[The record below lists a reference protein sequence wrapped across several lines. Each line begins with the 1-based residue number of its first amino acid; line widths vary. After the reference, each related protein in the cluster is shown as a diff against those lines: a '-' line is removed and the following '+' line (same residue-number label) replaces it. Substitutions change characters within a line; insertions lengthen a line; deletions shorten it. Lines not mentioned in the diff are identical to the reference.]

1 MRSRDLE
8 MLGDAD
14 AAMAD
19 EESGSE
25 MSYDGDSFTENHR
38 LVELRHP
45 FNTPLTPHMP
55 PNPPQPYISARWIC
69 GFAL

>member
-1 MRSRDLE
+1 MDPRDLE

-25 MSYDGDSFTENHR
+25 MSYDGEG
-38 LVELRHP
+38 
-45 FNTPLTPHMP
+45 MW
-55 PNPPQPYISARWIC
+55 A
-69 GFAL
+69 